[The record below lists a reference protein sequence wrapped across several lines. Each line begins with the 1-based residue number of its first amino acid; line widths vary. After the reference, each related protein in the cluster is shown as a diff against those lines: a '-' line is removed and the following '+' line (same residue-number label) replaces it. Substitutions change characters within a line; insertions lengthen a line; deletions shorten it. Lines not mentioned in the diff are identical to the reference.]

1 MVHGLGDMPAAEY
14 MMRDCATIALDADLY
29 QVIEIVLGQG
39 QRLVPVVEA
48 DRVIGV
54 ITRTDLINMLVE
66 EPARIPEFLFPER
79 KRERNISVMMRDRL
93 PKEVYGLLET
103 AGKLAENQGTSVYA
117 VGGFV
122 RDILLGGPNFDLDLV
137 VEGDGIAFA
146 SYLGR
151 ELGGRVRPHQKF
163 KTAVVI
169 LEDNRRIDVATA
181 RLEYYEYPAAL
192 PTVELSSLKMDL
204 FRRDFTVN
212 ALAIH
217 LNPGR
222 FGRLVDFFGAQQDI
236 KARVIRVLHSLS
248 FVEDPTRILRAI
260 RFEQRYG
267 FRIGG
272 QTERLIK
279 NAVQLDMIHKLSGS
293 RLFHELRLILEE
305 KKAGA
310 CLKRMRHYRLLQA
323 IQPMLKLDS
332 AKETLLDELE
342 KVLSWYRLLYLEPR
356 AATWPI
362 YFLVLCEGFTLEET
376 RFFLRRLNLSR
387 RQEREFL
394 SLRQALA
401 ETGRKLKSWRF
412 GIKARSELYF
422 ILDTLPVE
430 GILYLMAG
438 NPNETF
444 RRGLSLYLTR
454 FKGKALEIT
463 GNDLKNMGIRPGPV
477 YGRIL
482 KKVKAAMIDGSAG
495 CREDQL
501 RLAKELAGGPEFKET
516 ARQG

>member
-1 MVHGLGDMPAAEY
+1 MW
-14 MMRDCATIALDADLY
+14 
-29 QVIEIVLGQG
+29 
-39 QRLVPVVEA
+39 
-48 DRVIGV
+48 
-54 ITRTDLINMLVE
+54 
-66 EPARIPEFLFPER
+66 RIRPEFC
-79 KRERNISVMMRDRL
+79 
-93 PKEVYGLLET
+93 
-103 AGKLAENQGTSVYA
+103 
-117 VGGFV
+117 
-122 RDILLGGPNFDLDLV
+122 GPS
-137 VEGDGIAFA
+137 G
-146 SYLGR
+146 
-151 ELGGRVRPHQKF
+151 
-163 KTAVVI
+163 
-169 LEDNRRIDVATA
+169 
-181 RLEYYEYPAAL
+181 
-192 PTVELSSLKMDL
+192 
-204 FRRDFTVN
+204 
-212 ALAIH
+212 
-217 LNPGR
+217 
-222 FGRLVDFFGAQQDI
+222 
-236 KARVIRVLHSLS
+236 
-248 FVEDPTRILRAI
+248 
-260 RFEQRYG
+260 FEQRFG

-323 IQPMLKLDS
+323 IQPILKLDS
-332 AKETLLDELE
+332 AREILLDELE

-356 AATWPI
+356 AATWPL
-362 YFLVLCEGFTLEET
+362 YFLILCEGFTTEET

-394 SLRQALA
+394 SLRHALA
-401 ETGRKLKSWRF
+401 ETGQKLKSWRF
-412 GIKARSELYF
+412 GTKARSELYF

-463 GNDLKNMGIRPGPV
+463 GNDLKNMGISPGPA

-501 RLAKELAGGPEFKET
+501 RLAKELAEGP
-516 ARQG
+516 GL